1 MIKMR
6 SKRRRRRRKMSLQ
19 KILIMKKN
27 EILLAMDRIKE
38 QTTLQVERLLE

>member
-6 SKRRRRRRKMSLQ
+6 SKRRRRRKMSLQ

>member
-1 MIKMR
+1 MR
-6 SKRRRRRRKMSLQ
+6 SKRRRRRRRRKMSLQ